1 VSCVLQ
7 ATATA
12 SPHTIAMAESFPP
25 QISLPGASG
34 EVLFEASVG
43 TFAAGAQTGCGGTR
57 SWVRA
62 GQSVAFNLPDDV
74 STYTIRAVHADAHG
88 AVSVAEM
95 VVGGSSCS
103 EDINGDAVVDV
114 NDLLSM
120 LSG

>member
-1 VSCVLQ
+1 MFCIRQ
-7 ATATA
+7 AVATA
-12 SPHTIAMAESFPP
+12 SPHAIVMAESFPP

-34 EVLFEASVG
+34 EVLFETDVG
-43 TFAAGAQTGCGGTR
+43 SFAAGAQTGCFGTR

-62 GQSVAFNLPDDV
+62 GQSVAFNIPDDA
-74 STYTIRAVHADAHG
+74 SSYTIRAIHADAHG